1 MSKDVLV
8 AKATTDNRALGLP
21 DGCFDQMEGL
31 IDRSAQLGGFDWSW
45 EMKFATEKGPTVWV
59 KAAAISVQLRSSTD

>member
-45 EMKFATEKGPTVWV
+45 EMKFDEVRHREGPN
-59 KAAAISVQLRSSTD
+59 SLG